1 MQDFKEQVD
10 ELKED
15 NPDASN
21 GAILP
26 ISEDE
31 DNEPDE
37 EDLEDDDDLEEA
49 DDEDDNSSSN
59 KPGGRHGS
67 QQLIGEGQQTSV
79 KLLKAIGDPPLKI
92 SQDEP
97 NT

>member
-79 KLLKAIGDPPLKI
+79 KLLKIDVFPGLGCTI
-92 SQDEP
+92 RR
-97 NT
+97 